1 MEKKF
6 YQVVETKTT
15 EYQFEATED
24 EAKKVFDEIQNG
36 EIDFQFDIVLKNEN
50 EPNVILIEEN
60 FHLESG
66 GQVIAE

>member
-1 MEKKF
+1 MHEMSI
-6 YQVVETKTT
+6 VMSIVDI
-15 EYQFEATED
+15 AED

-36 EIDFQFDIVLKNEN
+36 DGDIWYDIVLENQN
-50 EPNVILIEEN
+50 EPNVILTEEN